1 MMKKEVIDIIDIREI
16 ILQIPLILEYYIP
29 GLIFIRLFLFGIS
42 KKCTSNIIIY
52 SIVASYFIKY
62 ILESVDKVWLSSL
75 GMGVSHNLFISSAIA
90 VILSYTCV
98 RIYNNKIIKI
108 IIGNVTHKS
117 INNNIWQDRID
128 FDNCS
133 MLHILDRSRK
143 RYVGT
148 FDYCEENGM
157 DSWISIKDYVIIE
170 NGKRYHTE
178 PMVNNN
184 DKLLI
189 NMRDIFTVEI
199 YDNVLIPSDEKEQS
213 QQIDNSQKEQVL
225 D

>member
-1 MMKKEVIDIIDIREI
+1 MKKEVIDIIDIREI

-75 GMGVSHNLFISSAIA
+75 GMGVSHNLFISSAFAI
-90 VILSYTCV
+90 ILSYACV
-98 RIYNNKIIKI
+98 RIYNNKSIKTV
-108 IIGNVTHKS
+108 IGNITHKS

-133 MLHILDRSRK
+133 ILYILDRSGK
-143 RYVGT
+143 RYIGV

-157 DSWISIKDYVIIE
+157 DSWISLKDYVIIE

-178 PMVNNN
+178 PMINNN

-189 NMRDIFTVEI
+189 NMRDILTVEI
-199 YDNVLIPSDEKEQS
+199 YDNVPIPDDEEEQS
-213 QQIDNSQKEQVL
+213 LRIDSSQKGQTL